1 MKNILRIMFIV
12 FSLALFSITS
22 VAQQPVAPPPKPV
35 NDAPANAAVLK
46 LLQAGMPE
54 SVVLEKIHAITDT
67 FDTSIDALVT
77 LKQAGATEA
86 ELKAIMARGAAPAE
100 QPPAA
105 SADTGPSLAETMQFI
120 QVKLKEQGQIEFV
133 ETVSVQNQPGVTIRI
148 SVRSKDDDVVADPA
162 TCTLHAAGT
171 YDQNIVTS
179 AGGKTV
185 ATEDQHSYLA
195 GTVAF
200 KNVEKITVE
209 NMLDFSNRHFAE
221 SGHPEFTTTVATPVF
236 FVELSA
242 AKPLFTRH
250 ESNTIGN
257 QAPVVTDRI
266 LKQAGLLFRDEEMAD
281 RIAKAMLHAI
291 ELCGGGNKEPF

>member
-1 MKNILRIMFIV
+1 
-12 FSLALFSITS
+12 
-22 VAQQPVAPPPKPV
+22 
-35 NDAPANAAVLK
+35 
-46 LLQAGMPE
+46 
-54 SVVLEKIHAITDT
+54 
-67 FDTSIDALVT
+67 
-77 LKQAGATEA
+77 
-86 ELKAIMARGAAPAE
+86 
-100 QPPAA
+100 
-105 SADTGPSLAETMQFI
+105 
-120 QVKLKEQGQIEFV
+120 
-133 ETVSVQNQPGVTIRI
+133 
-148 SVRSKDDDVVADPA
+148 VADPA

-242 AKPLFTRH
+242 A
-250 ESNTIGN
+250 
-257 QAPVVTDRI
+257 VTKNR
-266 LKQAGLLFRDEEMAD
+266 F
-281 RIAKAMLHAI
+281 
-291 ELCGGGNKEPF
+291 KERL